1 MSYVLRS
8 RCSISVRGGRDNLT
22 GDNVPLSRPFW
33 SMIHVSIQSFVVV
46 VIGRRR
52 RRAMG
57 MAVVTYDPMAQGQVS
72 RTIVVVTVA
81 VDVFVARR

>member
-1 MSYVLRS
+1 MI
-8 RCSISVRGGRDNLT
+8 CISVQ
-22 GDNVPLSRPFW
+22 
-33 SMIHVSIQSFVVV
+33 SIVLPVVV
-46 VIGRRR
+46 VVVGRRRR

-72 RTIVVVTVA
+72 RNLFVVVVA